1 MEVEGSAHLG
11 TKKGG
16 LQIELSVVIPCLN
29 EGLTI
34 GKRVRQALDVLRGA
48 GVAGEVIVA
57 DNGSTDGSAE
67 IAEMEGARV
76 VRVAERGYGSALM
89 AGIAGARGEFVL
101 MADADE
107 SHDLTHI
114 PRFLAELRTGQD
126 FVMGNRFRGGIAD
139 GAMPFLHQY
148 LGNPVLTGLGRLFFK
163 SKCGDFH
170 CGFRGFRREC
180 YQRMDMRSTG
190 MEFASEMVVKAALLR
205 MKVSEIPTTQ
215 LPDGRDHPPHLRTW
229 QDGWRHLRFLLM
241 YSPRWLFLYPG
252 AFLIMLGLVGC
263 AWLLP
268 GPQFIRGIEFD
279 VHTLLYAFVFVL
291 MGFQLVAFAVF
302 TKIFA
307 ISEGLL
313 PEDPRLN
320 RAFRY
325 ITLETGLFAGFLL
338 IALGLGGSIYAVS
351 DCVKESCGALEGAQL
366 LRIVMPSVFSLTLG
380 VQTVCGSFF
389 LSILGLRRRSVCGA
403 NLVLR

>member
-1 MEVEGSAHLG
+1 MAAGNVLVMEVEGSAHFA
-11 TKKGG
+11 TKAGIF
-16 LQIELSVVIPCLN
+16 QIELSIVIPCLN
-29 EGLTI
+29 EALTI
-34 GKRVRQALDVLRGA
+34 GKRVRQALGELRGA

-67 IAEMEGARV
+67 IAATEGARV
-76 VRVAERGYGSALM
+76 VAVAARGYGSALM
-89 AGIAGARGEFVL
+89 AGIAEARGEYVL

-114 PRFLAELRTGQD
+114 PRFLAELRKGQD

-148 LGNPVLTGLGRLFFK
+148 LGNPVLTGIGRLFFK

-170 CGFRGFRREC
+170 CGFRGFRRES
-180 YQRMDMRSTG
+180 YRRMDMRSTG
-190 MEFASEMVVKAALLR
+190 MEFASEMVVKASLLQ
-205 MKVSEIPTTQ
+205 MKISEVATTQ
-215 LPDGRDHPPHLRTW
+215 LPDGRNHPPHLRTW

-252 AFLIMLGLVGC
+252 FALILAGLAGC
-263 AWLLP
+263 VWLLP
-268 GPQFIRGIEFD
+268 GPQFIGGIGFD
-279 VHTLLYAFVFVL
+279 VHTLLYAFVSVL
-291 MGFQLVAFAVF
+291 LGFQLVAFAVF

-313 PEDPRLN
+313 PKDPRLN
-320 RAFRY
+320 RVFRY
-325 ITLETGLFAGFLL
+325 IKLEAGLLAGCLL
-338 IALGLGGSIYAVS
+338 IALGLGGSVYAVS
-351 DCVKESCGALEGAQL
+351 DCVNGSCGALESAHL

-380 VQTVCGSFF
+380 VQIVCGSFF
-389 LSILGLRRRSVCGA
+389 LSILGLRR
-403 NLVLR
+403 N